1 MNNHIKTR
9 CSWAGDNPLCIAYH
23 DEEWGRPVHDDRKLF
38 EFLALESAQAGL
50 SWITILKKRQAYREA
65 FDDFDAASI
74 AFYGESK
81 VRQLMLN
88 PGIVRNQRKILSLIN
103 NARCVLALNEQQTF
117 NEFFW
122 KYVDFTPINNK
133 WLSADEVP
141 AQTELS
147 VRISKDL
154 KSLGFSFV
162 GPTIVYAFMQAI
174 GMVND
179 HTSECFLYKK
189 N

>member
-1 MNNHIKTR
+1 MRTR

-65 FDDFDAASI
+65 FDDFDVTSI
-74 AFYGESK
+74 ALYSEKKIG
-81 VRQLMLN
+81 QLMLN
-88 PGIVRNQRKILSLIN
+88 PGIVRNKRKILSLIN
-103 NARCVLALNEQQTF
+103 NARCVLTLNERQTF
-117 NEFFW
+117 NDFFW
-122 KYVDFTPINNK
+122 QYVDFTPINNQ
-133 WLSADEVP
+133 WFSANEVP
-141 AQTELS
+141 AQTDLS
-147 VRISKDL
+147 VQISKDL

-179 HTSECFLYKK
+179 HTSECFLYQK
-189 N
+189 NSM